1 MRVLIQ
7 RVKRASVT
15 VDGELISQIA
25 QGLLVLVG
33 ICDEDNHEDIEWL
46 TKKIS
51 NIRLFDDENGVMNLS
66 LMDIDGELL
75 AVSQFT
81 LMASTK
87 KGSRPSYIKAA
98 KPDISI
104 PLYESFCNEMEIALN
119 KPIKRGVFGAD
130 MKVDLLND
138 GPVTIF
144 IDSKNREKDD
154 QKGST
159 GARRPMD
166 KGVRSALLQRDD

>member
-1 MRVLIQ
+1 MKVLIQ

-87 KGSRPSYIKAA
+87 KGNRPSYIKAA

-144 IDSKNREKDD
+144 IDSKNRE
-154 QKGST
+154 
-159 GARRPMD
+159 
-166 KGVRSALLQRDD
+166 